1 MQINI
6 TVRNQSII
14 DICPCVVLAEDSQ
27 NYVTAVFT
35 FLTDDWDNTEKTA
48 QFQNPKTGEVYES
61 ILDSS
66 NACTVR
72 WEALSDSGDMNV
84 AVFGVNG
91 GYRVTTNMGVITVL
105 PTLSGGE
112 SDTPPSPDVYQQLLT
127 MLGQKADNMTYSDNV
142 LKLLSGSK
150 ELARVI
156 IAGGGSSAQPDWNQN
171 DSGAADYIKNR
182 PFYDDTNVLLEWDG
196 NTEGLVAA
204 TTTEEV
210 GGIPAGTAVAYK
222 IAEYMA
228 PESFVGATEIDS
240 DGSSLAITEEDI
252 EQVDGI
258 TYVRGLA
265 LADKSIVAQNVSFP
279 EAGAYT
285 FTAND
290 VYVSKVYTGGIVKLP
305 NKYLNLDTALNK
317 ESENPVQNKAIAAA
331 TAKVP
336 LMVRLSMGQ
345 GISFSESYDTIEQA
359 LESRRPVI
367 GIVDSYKGEDL
378 VLPYFDVKNNIVYF
392 DISSANTRWKYGKI
406 GRSGGGY
413 DATEYAADLPALTPD
428 GRETNAGMVVAVDE
442 NGRSYELKKLTATA
456 VGALSGTTANSWA
469 DVPELLANYDI
480 VLYNTTYGNRPEG
493 LRPPALIVAA
503 ATERGTRQLSI
514 LDGAGQIWTGS
525 VDLSSGT
532 ITVKKV
538 DAGIQTLNLGA
549 ASDVDI
555 RELEEGICR
564 VITDSG
570 EINLNGFNGSVA
582 GSGTPVTMAT
592 YSTNCLY
599 LAVSR
604 EESSSGIT
612 IVVNVMDQAMPTQIV
627 CEANGTGNYASW
639 TSTKTNI
646 KDICLSKD
654 NTTEYTPTGDY
665 NPATKKY
672 VDDAAGNLIDRQ
684 MLLEKSIENYY
695 AMRRT
700 GKVYQT
706 KLWKFASN
714 PTSTGEKLMDNDG
727 LVFEPSTDTEEG
739 QDDYLNGQH
748 PLFEWVHCNYIRD
761 DDGTARPIAIE
772 GTDGYKTTGSV
783 DVGAMQMSFWWK
795 WDASNAEYD
804 LITISDL
811 PHPELGL
818 KPWPEC
824 VKLDG
829 TVVPWCIGSAY
840 VSGEAS
846 DGLLRSQPGLKP
858 ARSQSHNNMI
868 TNYQQKGDGYWGA
881 GAVRNTFQ
889 FIFNAIKGNT
899 KNSQTLYQGCTN
911 YSYQYEAAVQSAE
924 SHTYFPVTNAQA
936 ASLVVGSYVS
946 VGYAGNNN
954 GAENRDRGQTT
965 VHAYADDVKILSIET
980 LDESNMAVYLD
991 IPKEAAFNTQP
1002 HVYTEDF
1009 SAPIILSMMHWWSGS
1024 TDAVKGRHDGSLG
1037 SNTDSKHPY
1046 RVQGRE
1052 YAVGAYIVASDT
1064 VMDLQADYTK
1074 HVLVAPKGVTH
1085 SSSDT
1090 TIRSTYTQISTIP
1103 AAVSGNNSDWWIGDA
1118 GLDEGAG
1125 SWYPSAEGS
1134 SPSQGCG
1141 DRCYAGGAT
1150 ATPGLREYL
1159 QGGNLWFGAGA
1170 GSVCLYAGYGLGGGL
1185 WYCAACD

>member
-27 NYVTAVFT
+27 NYVTAAFT

-72 WEALSDSGDMNV
+72 WEALADSGDMNV
-84 AVFGVNG
+84 AVFGANG
-91 GYRVTTNMGVITVL
+91 GYRITTNMGVITVL

-265 LADKSIVAQNVSFP
+265 LADKSIVARNVSFP

-305 NKYLNLDTALNK
+305 NKYLDLDTALN
-317 ESENPVQNKAIAAA
+317 EDSENPVQNKAVAAA

-359 LESRRPVI
+359 LESGRPVI

-378 VLPYFDVKNNIVYF
+378 VLPYFDDKNNTVYF
-392 DISSANTRWKYGKI
+392 DISSANMSWKYGKI

-428 GRETNAGMVVAVDE
+428 GRETNAGCVIIV
-442 NGRSYELKKLTATA
+442 GSTGTKYQLKKLTAED
-456 VGALSGTTANSWA
+456 VNALG
-469 DVPELLANYDI
+469 
-480 VLYNTTYGNRPEG
+480 
-493 LRPPALIVAA
+493 
-503 ATERGTRQLSI
+503 
-514 LDGAGQIWTGS
+514 
-525 VDLSSGT
+525 
-532 ITVKKV
+532 
-538 DAGIQTLNLGA
+538 
-549 ASDVDI
+549 
-555 RELEEGICR
+555 
-564 VITDSG
+564 
-570 EINLNGFNGSVA
+570 
-582 GSGTPVTMAT
+582 
-592 YSTNCLY
+592 
-599 LAVSR
+599 
-604 EESSSGIT
+604 
-612 IVVNVMDQAMPTQIV
+612 
-627 CEANGTGNYASW
+627 
-639 TSTKTNI
+639 
-646 KDICLSKD
+646 KD
-654 NTTEYTPTGDY
+654 NTTEYTPTGGY

-672 VDDAAGNLIDRQ
+672 VDDAVGNLIDRQ

-714 PTSTGEKLMDNDG
+714 PTSTGEKLMDNAG

-818 KPWPEC
+818 TPWPEC

-840 VSGEAS
+840 ISGEAS
-846 DGLLRSQPGLKP
+846 DGKLRSQPGLKP
-858 ARSQSHNNMI
+858 ARNQSHNNMI
-868 TNYQQKGDGYWGA
+868 TNYQEKGDGYWGA

-889 FIFNAIKGNT
+889 IIFNAIKGNT
-899 KNSQTLYQGCTN
+899 KNSQNLFAGCTN
-911 YSYQYEAAVQSAE
+911 YNLQYEAAIQSAE
-924 SHTYFPVTNAQA
+924 PHTYFPVTNSQA
-936 ASLVVGSYVS
+936 SNLVVGSYVS

-954 GAENRDRGQTT
+954 GTENRDRSQATI
-965 VHAYADDVKILSIET
+965 HAYADNVKILSIEP
-980 LDESNMAVYLD
+980 LDENNMAAYLD
-991 IPKEAAFNTQP
+991 ITEESAFNTQP
-1002 HVYTEDF
+1002 HVYTEEF
-1009 SAPIILSMMHWWSGS
+1009 SAPIILSTMHWYSGS
-1024 TDAVKGRHDGSLG
+1024 TDAVKGRHDGSIG
-1037 SNTDSKHPY
+1037 SNSNSKYPY

-1052 YAVGAYIVASDT
+1052 YAVGGYIVASDT
-1064 VMDLQADYTK
+1064 VMDLQVDYTK
-1074 HVLVAPKGVTH
+1074 SVLVASAGTYH
-1085 SSSDT
+1085 SSSDA
-1090 TIRSTYTQISTIP
+1090 TIRSTYNQVGTIP
-1103 AAVSGNNSDWWIGDA
+1103 AATAGSNADWWIGDFA
-1118 GLDEGAG
+1118 IDDENA
-1125 SWYPSAEGS
+1125 SWYPASEGS
-1134 SPSQGCG
+1134 GSSQGTG
-1141 DRCYAGGAT
+1141 DRVNAGGTT
-1150 ATPGLREYL
+1150 ATSGIREYL
-1159 QGGNLWFGAGA
+1159 QGGSLGLGSIA
-1170 GSVCLYAGYGLGGGL
+1170 GSSFLYCGFELGDAY
-1185 WYCAACD
+1185 WYFLSCD